1 MLVGDKNSVQILD
14 LFADF
19 GEPPGQF
26 ANAEPRIDQNARL
39 RSGKERRV
47 TGTAARECAKSDQET
62 KLLRSVLAQ
71 RAAETQRAA
80 KLPLHAAIFF

>member
-1 MLVGDKNSVQILD
+1 VIGVLVSNENGVKIFQLLAD
-14 LFADF
+14 L

-26 ANAEPRIDQNARL
+26 ANAEARIDQNARL

-62 KLLRSVLAQ
+62 NLPCSVLTCSVLT
-71 RAAETQRAA
+71 RKGIGHE
-80 KLPLHAAIFF
+80 